1 MIMALAA
8 QGDRCTL
15 HGDCDRCK
23 ERDCIASEG
32 ECLRYYSQE
41 EKLCAIL
48 YGRESVKEYY
58 RREAHAEQYAQK
70 EKVWT
75 F

>member
-1 MIMALAA
+1 MAA
-8 QGDRCTL
+8 QGDKFKCKL
-15 HGDCDRCK
+15 HGDCDHCQ
-23 ERDCIASEG
+23 EIDCIAGEK
-32 ECLRYYSQE
+32 ECLIYYSQE